1 MPGLRWFSHP
11 GTSEH
16 QLGDANTTSLRLGRS
31 LALPSGT
38 TRHRLGDANKSS
50 LRLGMSLALPS
61 GTIEHQ
67 LCKNN
72 TAAQHPMAYADGSP
86 HQAGTAGHQQSL
98 THPEEKLRNR

>member
-16 QLGDANTTSLRLGRS
+16 QLGDANKTSLRLGRS

-38 TRHRLGDANKSS
+38 TRHRLGDANQRAFGSAGAS
-50 LRLGMSLALPS
+50 PS
-61 GTIEHQ
+61 QWGTIEHQ
-67 LCKNN
+67 LGENN
-72 TAAQHPMAYADGSP
+72 TATQHPMAYADGSP